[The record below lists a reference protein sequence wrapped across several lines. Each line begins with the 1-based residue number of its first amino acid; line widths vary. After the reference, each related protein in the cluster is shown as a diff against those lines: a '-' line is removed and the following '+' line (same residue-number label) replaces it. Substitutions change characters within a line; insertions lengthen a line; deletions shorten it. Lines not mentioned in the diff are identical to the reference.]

1 MVNVH
6 ASMVIVANTFLLVVI
21 IIFIIVI
28 IINAGS
34 YKQWPL
40 NYHFVF
46 IVGSVIVIFLLLI
59 LCCLPNSIEER
70 RINEDFES
78 NSKNH

>member
-6 ASMVIVANTFLLVVI
+6 ASMVIVANTFLLYSCYNYI
-21 IIFIIVI
+21 CYTII
-28 IINAGS
+28 IINAG
-34 YKQWPL
+34 KQWPL

-46 IVGSVIVIFLLLI
+46 IVASVIVIFLLLI

-70 RINEDFES
+70 RINKDFGS